1 MKIKE
6 KSMKN
11 LDLLFLG
18 HIYQKIYNNFHD
30 KMGMEDI
37 LEALILNMIS
47 D

>member
-18 HIYQKIYNNFHD
+18 HIYQKIYNTFYE
-30 KMGMEDI
+30 KMNMEVYM
-37 LEALILNMIS
+37 ETLILNMIS